1 VVDLVLR
8 VRREDGRVQSRPFLD
23 IDEVV
28 GKSLVGQFV
37 ADELAGGAAEQASG
51 RRLDV
56 EMAEVLRDVD
66 AFPARLELILV
77 RAGDVAVDQWF
88 RER

>member
-1 VVDLVLR
+1 
-8 VRREDGRVQSRPFLD
+8 
-23 IDEVV
+23 
-28 GKSLVGQFV
+28 
-37 ADELAGGAAEQASG
+37 
-51 RRLDV
+51 
-56 EMAEVLRDVD
+56 MAEVLRDVD